1 MIALPAGVKVWL
13 AAGATDMRNGFDGL
27 AALVQTQL
35 AEDPFSGQL
44 FVFRGKAG
52 DRVKILCG
60 AAMSCVCL
68 RSVSSAGALCG
79 RVRGTGW

>member
-13 AAGATDMRNGFDGL
+13 AAGATDLRNGFDGL

-52 DRVKILCG
+52 DRVKILRWSGDGC
-60 AAMSCVCL
+60 ASSP
-68 RSVSSAGALCG
+68 SVLSAGVSCG
-79 RVRGTGW
+79 RRRRTGQ